1 MLAYHVKIVSRSRVT
16 DYLVELTACLF
27 VGELAVVV
35 LRYAA
40 RIVKHPIHYLL
51 D

>member
-1 MLAYHVKIVSRSRVT
+1 MLAYHVKIVPWSRVT

-40 RIVKHPIHYLL
+40 LIVKHPIHYLL